1 MNLNDEYFEW
11 MHNIICGKRFSK
23 DNSYEKLLSY
33 LHSVEFTF
41 VIPNDENRAIDGI
54 DLRRRFAIRKGDEDL
69 ADYISGP
76 CSILEM
82 MLALSIRCEESIMD
96 DPNIG
101 DRTSQWFWIMVRN
114 LGLGGMND
122 SYFDEDYITD
132 VITRFLNRDYEPNGR
147 GGLFYI
153 KNCEVDLRRVEIW
166 YQLNWFLDSI
176 V

>member
-1 MNLNDEYFEW
+1 
-11 MHNIICGKRFSK
+11 
-23 DNSYEKLLSY
+23 
-33 LHSVEFTF
+33 
-41 VIPNDENRAIDGI
+41 
-54 DLRRRFAIRKGDEDL
+54 
-69 ADYISGP
+69 
-76 CSILEM
+76 
-82 MLALSIRCEESIMD
+82 MD